1 MIEVAVAVLAIAIA
15 IAIAIL
21 ASMSL
26 MANARFR
33 NERRLPMQW
42 SLGGSVNWTAPRPLA
57 LAFTPVLAA
66 LCLPATVALA
76 VLVQPRPGQ
85 EGLVVPALIAVA
97 LTLVGAHALHL
108 WLIARTLR
116 SKS

>member
-1 MIEVAVAVLAIAIA
+1 MVEAAVAGIAIA
-15 IAIAIL
+15 ML

-26 MANARFR
+26 LANARFR
-33 NERRLPMQW
+33 DERRLPMQW
-42 SLGGSVNWTAPRPLA
+42 SLTGSVNWTAPRPLA

-66 LCLPATVALA
+66 VCLSATAAVA

-85 EGLVVPALIAVA
+85 EGLVIPALVAAAV
-97 LTLVGAHALHL
+97 TFVGAHALHL